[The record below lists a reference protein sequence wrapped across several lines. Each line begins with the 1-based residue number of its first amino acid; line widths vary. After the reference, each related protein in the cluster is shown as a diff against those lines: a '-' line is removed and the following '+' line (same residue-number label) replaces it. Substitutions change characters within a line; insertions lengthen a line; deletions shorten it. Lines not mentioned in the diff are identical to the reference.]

1 MTSFYYFT
9 CLPRRE
15 HIRILVNQDLFEQA
29 GIESD
34 PTTWDE
40 LLEDCQKLQDAGI
53 TPIMDNCQDAA
64 VNFTAPLYGSEVV
77 SKNPTVVQDIYD
89 GKTTFK
95 DTWTEPITMWKEL
108 VDKGY
113 LSSDLLGSTSDEI
126 VTAFATGQV
135 GMILSGS
142 WNLDTINSI
151 NPDMNYKCIPVPG
164 TSEDYYCGAVNVG
177 LCINSASENI
187 ELAKAFLDFAASP
200 EGLEKQYQGYGGFTI
215 AEGYTPDLPAQ
226 ITDAVEGVKEGKYY
240 IPMADWL
247 SYTESLRLTSVQSLQ
262 DCMAGT
268 ITPEEAASRLDDKL
282 AEVSAE

>member
-1 MTSFYYFT
+1 MMEK
-9 CLPRRE
+9 R
-15 HIRILVNQDLFEQA
+15 
-29 GIESD
+29 
-34 PTTWDE
+34 
-40 LLEDCQKLQDAGI
+40 
-53 TPIMDNCQDAA
+53 
-64 VNFTAPLYGSEVV
+64 
-77 SKNPTVVQDIYD
+77 
-89 GKTTFK
+89 TFK

-240 IPMADWL
+240 IPMADCI
-247 SYTESLRLTSVQSLQ
+247 SYTESLRLTYVQSLQ